1 MDVRPGGSVVR
12 QGLYLSYCTVSRVL
26 RVSAGRV
33 VVGSSCD
40 RGAVGAAVPC
50 DRDRRVERLDLYP
63 YIGEYLTTWCNRRE
77 LAHPDNEDRP
87 GIVREVL

>member
-1 MDVRPGGSVVR
+1 MFAPSPLGSSIAAAVVDVVR

-50 DRDRRVERLDLYP
+50 DRDRRVERVDLY
-63 YIGEYLTTWCNRRE
+63 L
-77 LAHPDNEDRP
+77 
-87 GIVREVL
+87 